1 MTEMRE
7 DMNTDFDSDYK
18 IGIVSEWSLNP
29 KVTEKFLE
37 EIWKASTEILPHL
50 EVQVVIDDNNKL
62 FISSGSPSYVDFQIN
77 PVGMKLPIKC
87 WIHTHPFGMA
97 YWSGI
102 DWRTIDTWRP
112 MMKKAIVLGNKQR
125 GIWYNTLKGRNW
137 IWESGEVQK
146 MKSGSAYEQIVCPEC
161 VDNERLLEIL
171 LDMNYL
177 DYEDLQKAKH
187 YAELEGLNENN
198 S

>member
-29 KVTEKFLE
+29 KVTDKFLE

-87 WIHTHPFGMA
+87 WIHTHPFGTA

-112 MMKKAIVLGNKQR
+112 MMKKAIVLGKKQR

-171 LDMNYL
+171 LDMSYL

-187 YAELEGLNENN
+187 YAELEGLNE
-198 S
+198 

>member
-7 DMNTDFDSDYK
+7 DMDSDFDSDYK

-29 KVTEKFLE
+29 KVTDKFLE
-37 EIWKASTEILPHL
+37 EIWKASTEVLPHL
-50 EVQVVIDDNNKL
+50 EVQVVIDDNDKL

-87 WIHTHPFGMA
+87 WIHTHPFGTA

-171 LDMNYL
+171 LDMGYL
-177 DYEDLQKAKH
+177 DYEDLQKAKN
-187 YAELEGLNENN
+187 YAELEGLNE
-198 S
+198 

>member
-29 KVTEKFLE
+29 KVTDKFLE

>member
-7 DMNTDFDSDYK
+7 DMDSDFDSDYK

-29 KVTEKFLE
+29 KVTDKFLE

-112 MMKKAIVLGNKQR
+112 MMKKAIVLGKDQR

-171 LDMNYL
+171 LDMDYL
-177 DYEDLQKAKH
+177 DYEDLQKAKN
-187 YAELEGLNENN
+187 YAELEGLNE
-198 S
+198 

>member
-7 DMNTDFDSDYK
+7 DMDSDFDSDYK

-29 KVTEKFLE
+29 KVTDKFLE

-87 WIHTHPFGMA
+87 WIHTHPFGQA

-112 MMKKAIVLGNKQR
+112 MMKKAIVLGKDQR

-146 MKSGSAYEQIVCPEC
+146 MKSGSAYEKIVCPEC

-171 LDMNYL
+171 LDMSYL
-177 DYEDLQKAKH
+177 DYGDLEKAKN

>member
-29 KVTEKFLE
+29 KVTDKFLE

-87 WIHTHPFGMA
+87 WIHTHPFGQA

-112 MMKKAIVLGNKQR
+112 MMKKAIVLGNDQR

-137 IWESGEVQK
+137 IWESGELQQ
-146 MKSGSAYEQIVCPEC
+146 MKTCHIIEACPEC
-161 VDNERLLEIL
+161 LDNERLLEIL
-171 LDMNYL
+171 LDMDYL
-177 DYEDLQKAKH
+177 HYEDLQKAKR
-187 YAELEGLNENN
+187 YAELEGLNE
-198 S
+198 

>member
-29 KVTEKFLE
+29 KVTDKFLE
-37 EIWKASTEILPHL
+37 ENWKASTEILPHL

-87 WIHTHPFGMA
+87 WIHTHPFGQA

-112 MMKKAIVLGNKQR
+112 MMKKAIVLGNDQR

-137 IWESGEVQK
+137 IWESGELQQ
-146 MKSGSAYEQIVCPEC
+146 MKTGHIIEACPEC
-161 VDNERLLEIL
+161 LDNERLLEIL
-171 LDMNYL
+171 LDMDYL
-177 DYEDLQKAKH
+177 HYEDLQKAKR
-187 YAELEGLNENN
+187 YAELEGLNE
-198 S
+198 

>member
-29 KVTEKFLE
+29 KVTDKFLE

-87 WIHTHPFGMA
+87 WIHTHPFGQA

-102 DWRTIDTWRP
+102 DWRTIDTW
-112 MMKKAIVLGNKQR
+112 
-125 GIWYNTLKGRNW
+125 
-137 IWESGEVQK
+137 
-146 MKSGSAYEQIVCPEC
+146 
-161 VDNERLLEIL
+161 
-171 LDMNYL
+171 
-177 DYEDLQKAKH
+177 
-187 YAELEGLNENN
+187 
-198 S
+198 

>member
-29 KVTEKFLE
+29 KVTDKFLE

-112 MMKKAIVLGNKQR
+112 MMKKAIVLGNDQR

-146 MKSGSAYEQIVCPEC
+146 MKSGPAYEKIDCAEC

-171 LDMNYL
+171 LDMDYL

-187 YAELEGLNENN
+187 YAELEGLNE
-198 S
+198 